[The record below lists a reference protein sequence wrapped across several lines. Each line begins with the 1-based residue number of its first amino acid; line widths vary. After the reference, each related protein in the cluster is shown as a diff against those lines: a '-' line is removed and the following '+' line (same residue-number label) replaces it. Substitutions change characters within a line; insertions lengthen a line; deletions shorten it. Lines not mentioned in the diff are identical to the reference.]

1 MLRKLA
7 IKRLTKSDLTFFEW
21 HVRNE
26 PAGKQKAVNLNANV
40 FVRRL
45 YPSLPVIAEAKSGRL
60 ALDLF
65 LYGPGLQGEYNLQR
79 KIVKHGAYKNW
90 RLNGEVIFNPEDS
103 PNRFNSLKEGDFVIF
118 DFLGDLLPTS
128 ARAVFISKS
137 APEDRGLHSQ
147 IETVLGQNSMAAC
160 TASELAELI
169 ERAAPAEAHPVNE
182 LVLDAALE
190 DAALQGI
197 QGTTRLLRRRSGRKL
212 SRQDLKVAL
221 EKTDDT
227 GWRGESFVNAYLGKL
242 KGESR
247 ICAFEWDSYENAIA
261 PNDFSVKVD
270 EKSSFLVDVKSTT
283 GDFDCPIHVSASEL
297 LAMRESPFRYDL
309 YRVFQMGESS
319 ATVRIAENLRT
330 LAKVVLDVF
339 EALPRGV
346 TPDSVSVKPST
357 LTFGDPIEI
366 VLPDEPEEE

>member
-137 APEDRGLHSQ
+137 VPEDRRLHSL
-147 IETVLGQNSMAAC
+147 IETVLGRNSMAAC
-160 TASELAELI
+160 IASELAGLI

-190 DAALQGI
+190 DAA
-197 QGTTRLLRRRSGRKL
+197 
-212 SRQDLKVAL
+212 
-221 EKTDDT
+221 
-227 GWRGESFVNAYLGKL
+227 
-242 KGESR
+242 
-247 ICAFEWDSYENAIA
+247 
-261 PNDFSVKVD
+261 
-270 EKSSFLVDVKSTT
+270 
-283 GDFDCPIHVSASEL
+283 
-297 LAMRESPFRYDL
+297 
-309 YRVFQMGESS
+309 
-319 ATVRIAENLRT
+319 
-330 LAKVVLDVF
+330 
-339 EALPRGV
+339 
-346 TPDSVSVKPST
+346 
-357 LTFGDPIEI
+357 
-366 VLPDEPEEE
+366 